1 MKIVDIAGSELKAC
15 CKFHYRGHEIS
26 ASTIF
31 KPHNVEVSRLMGTEG
46 ISNPLHRADHI
57 QGAIEWVDEYIKA
70 QKDAKAAKQHV
81 DAKHRGQSSIVI
93 GLDPAFKG

>member
-1 MKIVDIAGSELKAC
+1 MKIIDIAGSELKAC
-15 CKFHYRGHEIS
+15 VKFHYRGYLIS

-57 QGAIEWVDEYIKA
+57 QSAIEWVDEQI
-70 QKDAKAAKQHV
+70 
-81 DAKHRGQSSIVI
+81 AKHRGQP
-93 GLDPAFKG
+93 LKQ

>member
-15 CKFHYRGHEIS
+15 VKFHYRGYLIS

-57 QGAIEWVDEYIKA
+57 QSAIEWVDEQI
-70 QKDAKAAKQHV
+70 
-81 DAKHRGQSSIVI
+81 AKHRGQP
-93 GLDPAFKG
+93 LKQ